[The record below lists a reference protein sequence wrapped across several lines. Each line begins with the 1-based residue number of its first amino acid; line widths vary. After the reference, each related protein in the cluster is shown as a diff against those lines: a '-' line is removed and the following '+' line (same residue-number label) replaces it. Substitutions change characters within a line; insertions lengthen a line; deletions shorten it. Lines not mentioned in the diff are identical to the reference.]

1 MNVSKYCADPQ
12 KKGAREQQTEAEK
25 SRQAR
30 RPKRRPNRIVFISFL
45 VVLVTIILVGLALII
60 PMLNK
65 GARHTVIIKIP
76 VNATSK
82 QVEDSVS
89 KYLGSDYAHDL
100 RQAMEITG
108 AGAPI
113 RYGAFRIEKG
123 QSPMQGARTI
133 THGGQVGI
141 RVVIQNER
149 DKKTLAKK
157 FAAKLDMPVD
167 SLMGVLNDSA
177 FLEKCDTDP
186 EHVMCLF
193 LANTYEFF
201 WTASPEEIVHKMRR
215 NYDAFWTPERLA
227 RAEKLHLSPRE
238 VAILAS
244 IVDEETNMNNEKGI
258 IGRLYINRLN
268 KNMKLQADPTVRFA
282 LGDFNIKRIT
292 GEMTKTD
299 SPFNTYRYEGLPPGP
314 IRTTSAATMDA
325 ILSSRPNNYL
335 YMCAKED
342 FSGYH
347 NFAETYEE
355 HLANA
360 KRYQAALDKAG
371 IR

>member
-30 RPKRRPNRIVFISFL
+30 RPKRRPSRIVFISFL

-76 VNATSK
+76 ANATSK

-177 FLEKCDTDP
+177 FLEKCDTDRTC
-186 EHVMCLF
+186 HVSVSGQYLRVF
-193 LANTYEFF
+193 LDSLSGRSCAQN
-201 WTASPEEIVHKMRR
+201 AP
-215 NYDAFWTPERLA
+215 
-227 RAEKLHLSPRE
+227 KLRCILDSRTSGQSRE
-238 VAILAS
+238 
-244 IVDEETNMNNEKGI
+244 
-258 IGRLYINRLN
+258 
-268 KNMKLQADPTVRFA
+268 
-282 LGDFNIKRIT
+282 
-292 GEMTKTD
+292 
-299 SPFNTYRYEGLPPGP
+299 
-314 IRTTSAATMDA
+314 TTSIT
-325 ILSSRPNNYL
+325 SR
-335 YMCAKED
+335 
-342 FSGYH
+342 SGHPCIYS
-347 NFAETYEE
+347 
-355 HLANA
+355 
-360 KRYQAALDKAG
+360 
-371 IR
+371 